1 MPYVSV
7 SVIQSGT
14 VFGKLYVSE
23 FDSLYV
29 LEFEKPFE
37 MVSAIQYG
45 SESAMPSETE
55 FDFVSDSVSL
65 FLFVTEYVSV
75 SGLVF
80 AKSYVSVS
88 ETLYA

>member
-1 MPYVSV
+1 
-7 SVIQSGT
+7 
-14 VFGKLYVSE
+14 
-23 FDSLYV
+23 
-29 LEFEKPFE
+29 
-37 MVSAIQYG
+37 MV
-45 SESAMPSETE
+45 SETE